1 MFAAH
6 LTTTR
11 PVERPW
17 YAWLALVLQLATAL
31 TAVPVGL
38 SLMLDPSGAGIQL
51 PSDWIRKSVFGSY
64 FVPGMYLFGMNGVGM
79 VIAAALVWL
88 RHWSAPWLTGI
99 LGAGLTIW
107 ILVQLVVMPEVMW
120 LQWAFLS
127 VGIVLGF
134 CSLFWLRRTGQLK
147 LW

>member
-1 MFAAH
+1 MFTAH
-6 LTTTR
+6 LSTVR
-11 PVERPW
+11 PVDRPW
-17 YAWLALVLQLATAL
+17 YAWLSLVLQLATAL

-51 PSDWIRKSVFGSY
+51 PSEWIQKSVFGSY
-64 FVPGMYLFGMNGVGM
+64 FVPGIYLFAMNGLGM
-79 VIAAALVWL
+79 IAVAALIWL

-99 LGAGLTIW
+99 LGAGLVIW

-120 LQWAFLS
+120 LQWAFLA
-127 VGIVLGF
+127 VGLVLGF

>member
-1 MFAAH
+1 MFSAH

-17 YAWLALVLQLATAL
+17 YAWLALFLQLATAL

-38 SLMLDPSGAGIQL
+38 SLMLDPSGAGIGL
-51 PSDWIRKSVFGSY
+51 KPAWIEYSVFGSY
-64 FVPGMYLFGMNGVGM
+64 FIPGIYLFAMNGLGM
-79 VIAAALVWL
+79 IAAAALVWL

-99 LGAGLTIW
+99 LGAGLVIW
-107 ILVQLVVMPEVMW
+107 IVVQLVVMPEVMW
-120 LQWAFLS
+120 LQWAFLV
-127 VGIVLGF
+127 VGLVLGF
-134 CSLFWLRRTGQLK
+134 SAPLWLRRTGQLK

>member
-1 MFAAH
+1 MFSAH

-11 PVERPW
+11 PIERPW
-17 YAWLALVLQLATAL
+17 YAWLALFLQLATAL

-51 PSDWIRKSVFGSY
+51 PTNWIQQSIFGSY
-64 FVPGMYLFGMNGVGM
+64 FVPGVYLFAVNGLGM
-79 VIAAALVWL
+79 ILAAALVYL

-99 LGAGLTIW
+99 LGAGLVIW

-120 LQWAFLS
+120 LQWAFLV
-127 VGIVLGF
+127 VGLVLGF
-134 CSLFWLRRTGQLK
+134 SALFWLRRTGQLK

>member
-1 MFAAH
+1 MFSAH

-17 YAWLALVLQLATAL
+17 YAWLALFLQLATAL

-51 PSDWIRKSVFGSY
+51 PTEWIQQSAFGSY
-64 FVPGMYLFGMNGVGM
+64 FVPGLYLFGMNGLGM
-79 VIAAALVWL
+79 LVAAVLIWL
-88 RHWSAPWLTGI
+88 RHWSGPWLTGI
-99 LGAGLTIW
+99 LGAGLVIW

-120 LQWAFLS
+120 LQWAFLA
-127 VGIVLGF
+127 VGLVLGF
-134 CSLFWLRRTGQLK
+134 CALFWLRRTAQLK